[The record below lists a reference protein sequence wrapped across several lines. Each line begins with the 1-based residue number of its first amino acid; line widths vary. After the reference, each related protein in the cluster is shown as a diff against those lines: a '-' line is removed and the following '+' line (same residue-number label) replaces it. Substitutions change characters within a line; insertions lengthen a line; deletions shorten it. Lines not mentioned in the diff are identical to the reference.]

1 MLRIWGYLC
10 AAMAAGRSGIQSTRR
25 GAHNGQGAK
34 VRREGLAPSPS
45 LEVFAGLEEITGWLG
60 TFRERLRLARL
71 DGIGELRPAE
81 LT

>member
-1 MLRIWGYLC
+1 
-10 AAMAAGRSGIQSTRR
+10 MAAGRSGIQPTSR

-71 DGIGELRPAE
+71 DGVGELRPAE

>member
-1 MLRIWGYLC
+1 
-10 AAMAAGRSGIQSTRR
+10 MAAVRSGIQSKNR
-25 GAHNGQGAK
+25 GARNGQGAK

-45 LEVFAGLEEITGWLG
+45 LEAFAGLEEITGWLG

-71 DGIGELRPAE
+71 DRVGDLRPAE